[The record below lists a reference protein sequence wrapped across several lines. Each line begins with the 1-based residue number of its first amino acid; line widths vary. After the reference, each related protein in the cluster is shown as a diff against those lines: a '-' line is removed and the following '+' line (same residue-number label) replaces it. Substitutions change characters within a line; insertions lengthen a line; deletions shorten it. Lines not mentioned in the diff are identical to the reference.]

1 MDKSGVV
8 RVRIEAENDKNIPQ
22 EEVCFQFMSYL
33 SVLISGYIVP
43 SDKINSSLCL
53 CCGKIKF

>member
-22 EEVCFQFMSYL
+22 EEVCFQ
-33 SVLISGYIVP
+33 LIQFFFLLIVYILPNV
-43 SDKINSSLCL
+43 KINSSLYFCSV
-53 CCGKIKF
+53 KIKC

>member
-22 EEVCFQFMSYL
+22 EEVCETQNQL
-33 SVLISGYIVP
+33 LHVDV
-43 SDKINSSLCL
+43 SS
-53 CCGKIKF
+53 KDR

>member
-22 EEVCFQFMSYL
+22 EEVCFQLMCFL
-33 SVLISGYIVP
+33 CVLIGSYFLT
-43 SDKINSSLCL
+43 SDKILLCIFIVVR
-53 CCGKIKF
+53 CSD

>member
-22 EEVCFQFMSYL
+22 EEVCFQ
-33 SVLISGYIVP
+33 LIQIFFLLIGYILP
-43 SDKINSSLCL
+43 NDKINSSSYLCS
-53 CCGKIKF
+53 GKIKC

>member
-22 EEVCFQFMSYL
+22 EEVCFQLMLFLY
-33 SVLISGYIVP
+33 VLIGGYILP
-43 SDKINSSLCL
+43 SDKINSYLYLCS
-53 CCGKIKF
+53 GKIKF

>member
-22 EEVCFQFMSYL
+22 EEVCIQLIQFFFL
-33 SVLISGYIVP
+33 LIGCILPNVE
-43 SDKINSSLCL
+43 INSSLYL
-53 CCGKIKF
+53 CSVKIKC

>member
-22 EEVCFQFMSYL
+22 EEVCIQLIQFFFL
-33 SVLISGYIVP
+33 LIGFILPNVE
-43 SDKINSSLCL
+43 INSSLYL
-53 CCGKIKF
+53 CSVKIKC

>member
-22 EEVCFQFMSYL
+22 EEVCF
-33 SVLISGYIVP
+33 SVNVISVGVYWLLQ
-43 SDKINSSLCL
+43 SMHYWLLQSMQQ
-53 CCGKIKF
+53 